1 MAELTPMMKQ
11 YLEIKEK
18 NQDCILFFRLG
29 DFYEMFGEDA
39 KTAAQELDIVLTTRD
54 RNKENPEDRT
64 PMCGVPYHSSEAYIA
79 RLIAKGYKVAICE
92 QMEDPALAK
101 GLVERD
107 IVRII
112 TPGTLMETSMLDEGK
127 SNYLCSVAMDKGTAA
142 ICFAELSTGEIS
154 VTEFKAAETGH
165 IMNEISAYIP
175 SEAILDAN
183 AWENEELRAFL
194 KNRMECMTQKKSEL
208 FEPDSCRELVKTQ
221 FPGQIEEN
229 LLLSTAAITAVG
241 GLLRYMIDTQ
251 KTDLSHINTLRINT
265 DEEYMELDLQTL
277 RSLELVSSIRAQEKK
292 GSLLWVLDKTK
303 TAMGRRMIRSWV
315 LRPLLSPVRIVRRQA
330 AVKEMYDDTVCRGE
344 LTEAMRQIGDMER
357 LIGKIVYG
365 TANGRDMRA
374 LWASLC
380 NVPKVAELISEKSSV
395 KLRELAGM
403 DILEDIREL
412 IDKTIC
418 EDPPFSIREAGF
430 IKEGFDNRV
439 DYLRNLLNNSNDALA
454 GIEAREKERT
464 GKKLKVGYN
473 KVFGYYIEIPRSM
486 SEDVPDDY
494 IRKQTL
500 TNCERFITQELKE
513 LETALLNA
521 KDNLADLE
529 YRLFSKLREEI
540 SQQVVRVQNTAAKIA
555 ETDVLCSFAE
565 VAAKNNY
572 CMPEV
577 DLSGTIEIRDGRH
590 PVVEAMQREA
600 LFVPNDVFLNLTTD
614 RTAIITGPNMAGKS
628 TYMRQTALITLMAQM
643 GSFVPA
649 RSARIGVVD
658 RVFTRIGASDD
669 LSAGMSTF
677 MVEMTEVAD
686 ILSNATSQSLIILD
700 EIGRGTSTYD
710 GMAIAKAVL
719 EFCAD
724 KKTLGAKTMF
734 ATHYHELTSM
744 EIDGNG
750 IKNYSITAKKRG
762 NDIIFLRKI
771 ISGGADDSYGIE
783 VAGLAG
789 VPESVVKRAKAV
801 LKELETEPGY
811 SALKQESRHD
821 EEQISFVDVAGN
833 EVAEILKATDINTIT
848 PIEAMNLLYE
858 LKKRVQDER

>member
-1 MAELTPMMKQ
+1 MAELTPMMRQ

-29 DFYEMFGEDA
+29 DFYEMFGDDA
-39 KTAAQELDIVLTTRD
+39 KTASHELDLVLTTRD
-54 RNKENPEDRT
+54 RNKENPEERT
-64 PMCGVPYHSSEAYIA
+64 PMCGVPYHSSEAYIS

-112 TPGTLMETSMLDEGK
+112 TPGTLIETSMLDEGK
-127 SNYLCSVAMDKGTAA
+127 SNYLCAVTKEADSAA
-142 ICFAELSTGEIS
+142 VCFAELSTGEIA
-154 VTEFKAAETGH
+154 VTEFAGADIGH
-165 IMNEISAYIP
+165 VMNEIGAYLP
-175 SEAILDAN
+175 AEAILDDA
-183 AWENEELRAFL
+183 AWECSELRTFL
-194 KNRMECMTQKKSEL
+194 KSRMECMTQKKSEL
-208 FEPDSCRELVKTQ
+208 FVFDRCLVLLRNQ
-221 FPGQIEEN
+221 FAVQMAEDMH
-229 LLLSTAAITAVG
+229 LSRCAVMAVG
-241 GLLRYMIDTQ
+241 GLLQYMVDTQ
-251 KTDLSHINTLRINT
+251 KTDLSHINTLRINSG
-265 DEEYMELDLQTL
+265 EEYMELDLQTL

-303 TAMGRRMIRSWV
+303 TAMGRRLMRSWV
-315 LRPLLSPVRIVRRQA
+315 LRPLLSPVQIGRRQA
-330 AVKEMYDDTVCRGE
+330 AVKELYEDTVCRGE
-344 LTEAMRQIGDMER
+344 LTEALRQIGDIER

-374 LWASLC
+374 LWSSLC
-380 NVPKVAELISEKSSV
+380 YVPRVTELISSKNSI

-403 DILEDIREL
+403 DILDDVREL
-412 IDKTIC
+412 IDRTIC
-418 EDPPFSIREAGF
+418 DDPPFSIREAGF
-430 IKEGFDNRV
+430 IRQGFDSQV
-439 DYLRNLLNNSNDALA
+439 DYLRGLLNNSTDALA

-486 SEDVPDDY
+486 SEDVPADY
-494 IRKQTL
+494 VRKQTL

-529 YRLFSKLREEI
+529 YRIFSQLREKI
-540 SQQVVRVQNTAAKIA
+540 SEQVVRIQDTAAKVA

-565 VAAKNNY
+565 VAVKNNY

-577 DLSGTIEIRDGRH
+577 DLSGVIEIKDGRH
-590 PVVEAMQREA
+590 PVVEAMQRDS
-600 LFVPNDVFLNLTTD
+600 LFVPNDTFLNLSTD

-628 TYMRQTALITLMAQM
+628 TYMRQTALITLMAQI

-649 RSARIGVVD
+649 KSARIGVVD

-677 MVEMTEVAD
+677 MVEMTEVAE
-686 ILSNATSQSLIILD
+686 ILANATSRSLLILD

-724 KKTLGAKTMF
+724 KKSLGAKTMF
-734 ATHYHELTSM
+734 ATHYHELTAM
-744 EIDGNG
+744 EKDGNG

-762 NDIIFLRKI
+762 GDVIFLRKI
-771 ISGGADDSYGIE
+771 VSGGADDSYGIE

-789 VPESVVKRAKAV
+789 VPDSVVKRAKAV
-801 LKELETEPGY
+801 LKELESEPVSPFPKY
-811 SALKQESRHD
+811 EPKSD
-821 EEQISFVDVAGN
+821 EMQISFMDVTGN
-833 EVAEILKATDINTIT
+833 EVVETLKNTDINTIT

-858 LKKRVQDER
+858 LKKKVQDD

>member
-1 MAELTPMMKQ
+1 MAELTPMMRQ

-39 KTAAQELDIVLTTRD
+39 KTASQELDIVLTTRD

-92 QMEDPALAK
+92 QMEDPATAK

-112 TPGTLMETSMLDEGK
+112 TPGTLIETSMLDEGK
-127 SNYLCSVAMDKGTAA
+127 SNYLCAVSMEKGSAAVA
-142 ICFAELSTGEIS
+142 FAELSTGEMA
-154 VTEFKAAETGH
+154 VTEFTGDDIGH
-165 IMNEISAYIP
+165 IMNEIGAYLP
-175 SEAILDAN
+175 AEAVLDA
-183 AWENEELRAFL
+183 ASWECAELRVFL
-194 KNRMECMTQKKSEL
+194 KERMECMTQKMDAL
-208 FEPDSCRELVKTQ
+208 FDFNKCRELLRNQ
-221 FPGQIEEN
+221 FKAQMAED
-229 LLLSTAAITAVG
+229 LKLSRSAVMAVG
-241 GLLRYMIDTQ
+241 SLLQYMTDTQ
-251 KTDLSHINTLRINT
+251 KTDLSHINTLRINSG
-265 DEEYMELDLQTL
+265 EEYMELDLQTL
-277 RSLELVSSIRAQEKK
+277 RSLELVASIRAQEKK

-303 TAMGRRMIRSWV
+303 TAMGRRLMRSWV
-315 LRPLLSPVRIVRRQA
+315 LRPLLSPVHIGRRQA
-330 AVKEMYDDTVCRGE
+330 AVKELYDDTVCRGE
-344 LTEAMRQIGDMER
+344 LTEALRQIGDIER

-380 NVPKVAELISEKSSV
+380 YVPRVAELISV
-395 KLRELAGM
+395 KNSIKLKELAGM
-403 DILEDIREL
+403 DVLEDIREL
-412 IDKTIC
+412 IDRTIDA
-418 EDPPFSIREAGF
+418 DPPFSIREAGF
-430 IKEGFDNRV
+430 IRPGFNEQV
-439 DYLRNLLNNSNDALA
+439 DYLRSLLNNSTEALA
-454 GIEAREKERT
+454 NIEAREKERT

-486 SEDVPDDY
+486 SEDVPADY
-494 IRKQTL
+494 VRKQTL

-529 YRLFSKLREEI
+529 YRLFTQLREEI
-540 SQQVVRVQNTAAKIA
+540 SAHVVRIQDTAAKVA

-565 VAAKNNY
+565 VAVKNNY

-577 DLSGTIEIRDGRH
+577 DLSGAIEIKDGRH
-590 PVVEAMQREA
+590 PVVEAMQRDS
-600 LFVPNDVFLNLTTD
+600 LFVPNDTFLNLTTD

-628 TYMRQTALITLMAQM
+628 TYMRQTALITLMAQI

-649 RSARIGVVD
+649 RSAHIGVVD

-677 MVEMTEVAD
+677 MVEMTEVAE
-686 ILSNATSQSLIILD
+686 ILENATSRSLLILD

-719 EFCAD
+719 EFCAE

-744 EIDGNG
+744 EKAGNG

-762 NDIIFLRKI
+762 GDVIFLRKI
-771 ISGGADDSYGIE
+771 VSGGADDSYGIE

-801 LKELETEPGY
+801 LKELEAEPASVFPKY
-811 SALKQESRHD
+811 EPRND
-821 EEQISFVDVAGN
+821 EFQISFMDVTGN
-833 EVAEILKATDINTIT
+833 EVVETLKNTDINTIT

-858 LKKRVQDER
+858 LKKKVQDE

>member
-1 MAELTPMMKQ
+1 MAELTPMMRQ

-39 KTAAQELDIVLTTRD
+39 KTASQELDIVLTTRD

-92 QMEDPALAK
+92 QMEDPATAK

-112 TPGTLMETSMLDEGK
+112 TPGTLIETSMLDEGK
-127 SNYLCSVAMDKGTAA
+127 SNYLCAVSMEKGSAAVA
-142 ICFAELSTGEIS
+142 FAELSTGEMA
-154 VTEFKAAETGH
+154 VTEFTGDDIGH
-165 IMNEISAYIP
+165 IMNEIGAYLP
-175 SEAILDAN
+175 AEAVLDA
-183 AWENEELRAFL
+183 ASWECAELRVFL
-194 KNRMECMTQKKSEL
+194 KERMECMTQKMDAL
-208 FEPDSCRELVKTQ
+208 FDFNKCRELLRNQ
-221 FPGQIEEN
+221 FKAQMAED
-229 LLLSTAAITAVG
+229 LKLSRSAVMAVG
-241 GLLRYMIDTQ
+241 SLLQYMTDTQ
-251 KTDLSHINTLRINT
+251 KTDLSHINTLRINSG
-265 DEEYMELDLQTL
+265 EEYMELDLQTL
-277 RSLELVSSIRAQEKK
+277 RSLELVASIRAQEKK

-303 TAMGRRMIRSWV
+303 TAMGRRLMRSWV
-315 LRPLLSPVRIVRRQA
+315 LRPLLSPVHIGRRQA
-330 AVKEMYDDTVCRGE
+330 AVKELYDDTVCRGE
-344 LTEAMRQIGDMER
+344 LTEALRQIGDIER

-380 NVPKVAELISEKSSV
+380 YVPRVAELISVKNSV
-395 KLRELAGM
+395 KLKELAGM
-403 DILEDIREL
+403 DVLEDIREL
-412 IDKTIC
+412 IDRTIDA
-418 EDPPFSIREAGF
+418 DPPFSIREAGF
-430 IKEGFDNRV
+430 IRPGFNEQV
-439 DYLRNLLNNSNDALA
+439 DYLRSLLNNSTEALA
-454 GIEAREKERT
+454 NIEAREKERT

-486 SEDVPDDY
+486 SEDVPADY
-494 IRKQTL
+494 VRKQTL

-529 YRLFSKLREEI
+529 YRLFTQLREEI
-540 SQQVVRVQNTAAKIA
+540 SAHVVRIQDTAAKVA

-565 VAAKNNY
+565 VAVKNNY

-577 DLSGTIEIRDGRH
+577 DLSGAIEIKDGRH
-590 PVVEAMQREA
+590 PVVEAMQRDS
-600 LFVPNDVFLNLTTD
+600 LFVPNDTFLNLTTD

-628 TYMRQTALITLMAQM
+628 TYMRQTALITLMAQI

-649 RSARIGVVD
+649 RSAHIGVVD

-677 MVEMTEVAD
+677 MVEMTEVAE
-686 ILSNATSQSLIILD
+686 ILENATSRSLLILD

-719 EFCAD
+719 EFCAE

-744 EIDGNG
+744 EKAGNG

-762 NDIIFLRKI
+762 GDVIFLRKI
-771 ISGGADDSYGIE
+771 VSGGADDSYGIE

-801 LKELETEPGY
+801 LKELEAEPASVFPKY
-811 SALKQESRHD
+811 EPRND
-821 EEQISFVDVAGN
+821 EFQISFMDVTGN
-833 EVAEILKATDINTIT
+833 EVVETLKNTDINTIT

-858 LKKRVQDER
+858 LKKKVQDE

>member
-1 MAELTPMMKQ
+1 MAELTPMMRQ

-39 KTAAQELDIVLTTRD
+39 KTASQELDIVLTTRD

-92 QMEDPALAK
+92 QMEDPATAK

-112 TPGTLMETSMLDEGK
+112 TPGTLIETSMLDEGK
-127 SNYLCSVAMDKGTAA
+127 SNYLCAVSMEKGSAAVA
-142 ICFAELSTGEIS
+142 FAELSTGEMA
-154 VTEFKAAETGH
+154 VTEFTGDDIGH
-165 IMNEISAYIP
+165 IMNEIGAYLP
-175 SEAILDAN
+175 AEAVLDA
-183 AWENEELRAFL
+183 ASWECAELRVFL
-194 KNRMECMTQKKSEL
+194 KERMECMTQKMDAL
-208 FEPDSCRELVKTQ
+208 FDFNKCRELLRNQ
-221 FPGQIEEN
+221 FKAQMAED
-229 LLLSTAAITAVG
+229 LKLSRSAVMAVG
-241 GLLRYMIDTQ
+241 SLLQYMTDTQ
-251 KTDLSHINTLRINT
+251 KTDLSHINTLRINSG
-265 DEEYMELDLQTL
+265 EEYMELDLQTL
-277 RSLELVSSIRAQEKK
+277 RSLELVASIRAQEKK

-303 TAMGRRMIRSWV
+303 TAMGRRLMRSWV
-315 LRPLLSPVRIVRRQA
+315 LRPLLSPVHIGRRQA
-330 AVKEMYDDTVCRGE
+330 AVKELYDDTVCRGE
-344 LTEAMRQIGDMER
+344 LTEALRQIGDIER

-380 NVPKVAELISEKSSV
+380 YVPRVAELISVKNSV
-395 KLRELAGM
+395 KLKELAGM
-403 DILEDIREL
+403 DVLEDIREL
-412 IDKTIC
+412 IDRTIDA
-418 EDPPFSIREAGF
+418 DPPFSIREAGF
-430 IKEGFDNRV
+430 IRPGFNEQV
-439 DYLRNLLNNSNDALA
+439 DYLRSLLNNSTEALA
-454 GIEAREKERT
+454 NIEAREKERT

-486 SEDVPDDY
+486 SEDVPADY
-494 IRKQTL
+494 VRKQTL

-529 YRLFSKLREEI
+529 YRLFTQLREEI
-540 SQQVVRVQNTAAKIA
+540 SAHVVRIQDTAAKVA

-565 VAAKNNY
+565 VAVKNNY

-577 DLSGTIEIRDGRH
+577 DLSGAIEIKDGRH
-590 PVVEAMQREA
+590 PVVEAMQRDS
-600 LFVPNDVFLNLTTD
+600 LFVPNDTFLNLTTD

-628 TYMRQTALITLMAQM
+628 TYMRQTALITLMAQI

-649 RSARIGVVD
+649 RSAHIGVVD

-677 MVEMTEVAD
+677 MVEMTEVAE
-686 ILSNATSQSLIILD
+686 ILENATSRSLLILD

-719 EFCAD
+719 EFCAE

-744 EIDGNG
+744 EKAGNG

-762 NDIIFLRKI
+762 GDVIFLRKI
-771 ISGGADDSYGIE
+771 VSGGADDSYGIE

-801 LKELETEPGY
+801 LKELEAEPA
-811 SALKQESRHD
+811 SVFPE
-821 EEQISFVDVAGN
+821 
-833 EVAEILKATDINTIT
+833 
-848 PIEAMNLLYE
+848 
-858 LKKRVQDER
+858 

>member
-1 MAELTPMMKQ
+1 VAELTPMMRQ

-39 KTAAQELDIVLTTRD
+39 KTASQELDIVLTTRD

-92 QMEDPALAK
+92 QMEDPATAK

-112 TPGTLMETSMLDEGK
+112 TPGTLIETSMLDEGK
-127 SNYLCSVAMDKGTAA
+127 PNYLCAVSMEKGGAAVA
-142 ICFAELSTGEIS
+142 FAELSTGEMA
-154 VTEFKAAETGH
+154 VTEFAGDDADH
-165 IMNEISAYIP
+165 IMNEIGAYLP
-175 SEAILDAN
+175 AEAVLDST
-183 AWENEELRAFL
+183 AWECGELRSFL
-194 KNRMECMTQKKSEL
+194 KDRMECMTQKMDALFDFGKCLEL
-208 FEPDSCRELVKTQ
+208 LRAQFKTQ
-221 FPGQIEEN
+221 MAED
-229 LLLSTAAITAVG
+229 LKLSRSAVMAVG
-241 GLLRYMIDTQ
+241 SLLQYMTDTQ

-265 DEEYMELDLQTL
+265 GEEYMELDLQTL
-277 RSLELVSSIRAQEKK
+277 RSLELVASIRAQEKK

-303 TAMGRRMIRSWV
+303 TAMGRRLMRSWV
-315 LRPLLSPVRIVRRQA
+315 LRPLLSPVHIGRRQA
-330 AVKEMYDDTVCRGE
+330 AVKELYDDTVCRGE
-344 LTEAMRQIGDMER
+344 LTEALRQIGDIER

-380 NVPKVAELISEKSSV
+380 YVPRVAELITEKNSI
-395 KLRELAGM
+395 KLKELAGM

-412 IDKTIC
+412 IDRTIDV
-418 EDPPFSIREAGF
+418 DPPFSIREAGF
-430 IKEGFDNRV
+430 IRPGFDEQV
-439 DYLRNLLNNSNDALA
+439 DYLRSLLNNSTEALA
-454 GIEAREKERT
+454 NIEAREKERT

-486 SEDVPDDY
+486 SEDVPADY
-494 IRKQTL
+494 VRKQTL

-529 YRLFSKLREEI
+529 YRLFTQLREEI
-540 SQQVVRVQNTAAKIA
+540 SAHVVRIQDTAAKVA
-555 ETDVLCSFAE
+555 EADVLCSFAE
-565 VAAKNNY
+565 VAVKNNY
-572 CMPEV
+572 CMPDV
-577 DLSGTIEIRDGRH
+577 DLSGAIEIKDGRH
-590 PVVEAMQREA
+590 PVVEAMQRDS
-600 LFVPNDVFLNLTTD
+600 LFVPNDTFLNLTTD

-628 TYMRQTALITLMAQM
+628 TYMRQTALITLMAQI

-649 RSARIGVVD
+649 RSAHIGVVD

-677 MVEMTEVAD
+677 MVEMTEVAE
-686 ILSNATSQSLIILD
+686 ILAHATSRSLLILD

-719 EFCAD
+719 EFCAE

-744 EIDGNG
+744 EKDGNG
-750 IKNYSITAKKRG
+750 IKNDSITAKKRG
-762 NDIIFLRKI
+762 GDVIFLRKI
-771 ISGGADDSYGIE
+771 VAGGADDSYGIE

-801 LKELETEPGY
+801 LKELETEPASIFPKY
-811 SALKQESRHD
+811 EPKHD
-821 EEQISFVDVAGN
+821 EGQISFMDVTGN
-833 EVAEILKATDINTIT
+833 EVVEALKNTDINTIT
-848 PIEAMNLLYE
+848 PIEAMNILYE
-858 LKKRVQDER
+858 LKKKVQDD

>member
-1 MAELTPMMKQ
+1 VAELTPMMRQ

-39 KTAAQELDIVLTTRD
+39 KTASQELDIVLTTRD
-54 RNKENPEDRT
+54 RNKENPEERT

-112 TPGTLMETSMLDEGK
+112 TPGTLIETSMLDEGK
-127 SNYLCSVAMDKGTAA
+127 SNYLCAVSMEKGSAA
-142 ICFAELSTGEIS
+142 AAFAELSTGEMA
-154 VTEFKAAETGH
+154 VTEFSGDDVGH
-165 IMNEISAYIP
+165 IMNEIGAYIP
-175 SEAILDAN
+175 AEAVLDSA
-183 AWENEELRAFL
+183 AWECSELRAFL
-194 KNRMECMTQKKSEL
+194 KDRMECMTQKMDSL
-208 FEPDSCRELVKTQ
+208 FDFEKCRELLRAQFKTQ
-221 FPGQIEEN
+221 MAEDMRI
-229 LLLSTAAITAVG
+229 SRSAVMAVG
-241 GLLRYMIDTQ
+241 SLLQYMSDTQ
-251 KTDLSHINTLRINT
+251 KTDLSHINTLRINSG
-265 DEEYMELDLQTL
+265 EEYMELDLQTL
-277 RSLELVSSIRAQEKK
+277 RSLELVASIRAQEKK

-303 TAMGRRMIRSWV
+303 TAMGRRLMRSWV
-315 LRPLLSPVRIVRRQA
+315 LRPLLSPVHIGRRQA
-330 AVKEMYDDTVCRGE
+330 AVKELYDDTVCRGE
-344 LTEAMRQIGDMER
+344 LTEALRQIGDIER
-357 LIGKIVYG
+357 LIGKIIYG
-365 TANGRDMRA
+365 TANGRDMRT

-380 NVPKVAELISEKSSV
+380 YVPRVAELISEKNSV
-395 KLRELAGM
+395 KLKELAGM

-412 IDKTIC
+412 IDLTIDA
-418 EDPPFSIREAGF
+418 DPPFSIREAGF
-430 IKEGFDNRV
+430 IRPGFNEQV
-439 DYLRNLLNNSNDALA
+439 DYLRGLLNNSTEALA
-454 GIEAREKERT
+454 NIEAREKERT

-486 SEDVPDDY
+486 SEDVPADY
-494 IRKQTL
+494 VRKQTL

-529 YRLFSKLREEI
+529 YRLFMQLREEI
-540 SQQVVRVQNTAAKIA
+540 SAHVVRIQDTAAKVA
-555 ETDVLCSFAE
+555 EADVLCSFAE
-565 VAAKNNY
+565 VAVKNNY

-577 DLSGTIEIRDGRH
+577 DLSGAIEIRDGRH
-590 PVVEAMQREA
+590 PVVEAMQRDS
-600 LFVPNDVFLNLTTD
+600 LFVPNDTFLNLTTD

-628 TYMRQTALITLMAQM
+628 TYMRQTALITLMAQI

-649 RSARIGVVD
+649 RSAHIGVVD

-677 MVEMTEVAD
+677 MVEMTEVAE
-686 ILSNATSQSLIILD
+686 ILANATSRSLLILD

-719 EFCAD
+719 EFCAE

-734 ATHYHELTSM
+734 ATHYHELTAM
-744 EIDGNG
+744 EKDGNG

-762 NDIIFLRKI
+762 GDVIFLRKI
-771 ISGGADDSYGIE
+771 VAGGADDSYGIE

-801 LKELETEPGY
+801 LKELETEPVSVFPKY
-811 SALKQESRHD
+811 EPRHD
-821 EEQISFVDVAGN
+821 EGQISFMDVTGN
-833 EVAEILKATDINTIT
+833 EVVETLKNTDINTIT

-858 LKKRVQDER
+858 LKKKVQDD